1 MTGDQLVSLTFALHA
16 ALRDAGLGECPMP
29 MGVAPETHEEY
40 DLAGDLVVHLR
51 ARDLTIAKR
60 RSDAGRARRRR

>member
-1 MTGDQLVSLTFALHA
+1 MTGDQLVSLTFALHTA
-16 ALRDAGLGECPMP
+16 MRDAGLGECPMP

-40 DLAGDLVVHLR
+40 EVAGQLVMELR
-51 ARDLTIAKR
+51 ARGLTIAKR